1 VDAYA
6 ASTGMSAPAETLPV
20 LRDGFDQR
28 LMTELDLAAA
38 GVTNVIW
45 GALAMAVTAGI
56 GVMIGKAV

>member
-1 VDAYA
+1 
-6 ASTGMSAPAETLPV
+6 MSAPAETLPV